1 MLMRVTS
8 EGIHSS
14 INIRYFELNDIP
26 YIALM
31 VIIKVTIYWGIFFF
45 CKMVITYPFLG

>member
-26 YIALM
+26 YLLSDNILNE
-31 VIIKVTIYWGIFFF
+31 
-45 CKMVITYPFLG
+45 L